1 MAVVDQTLE
10 FLLLVR
16 SRLRHYEYP
25 CEPGHYLPG
34 WIYILIMDACRG
46 QIGNQGF
53 HRRGY
58 FGSAR
63 DEATRTAPLTFDPAL
78 LFTDADGLPKD
89 MTACATSCADFHFG
103 TSPFTEDRLA
113 LDFTFHPFPSNRTT
127 V

>member
-46 QIGNQGF
+46 QIGNHGF

-63 DEATRTAPLTFDPAL
+63 DEATRTAPLTYDTAL
-78 LFTDADGLPKD
+78 ILKDADGLPKD
-89 MTACATSCADFHFG
+89 MPVQIGRAHVYTPVTNVHCVCLL
-103 TSPFTEDRLA
+103 RLVQKQH
-113 LDFTFHPFPSNRTT
+113 T
-127 V
+127 

>member
-46 QIGNQGF
+46 QIRSEEHTSELQ
-53 HRRGY
+53 
-58 FGSAR
+58 SLM
-63 DEATRTAPLTFDPAL
+63 RTSYAVFCLKKKNKHIIQSTELLKSRSYNLQTTQVLTH
-78 LFTDADGLPKD
+78 
-89 MTACATSCADFHFG
+89 S
-103 TSPFTEDRLA
+103 STEKR
-113 LDFTFHPFPSNRTT
+113 F
-127 V
+127 

>member
-1 MAVVDQTLE
+1 MRISDWSSDVCSSDLPAIEHTCTPPGMAVVDQTLE

-63 DEATRTAPLTFDPAL
+63 DERSEEH
-78 LFTDADGLPKD
+78 
-89 MTACATSCADFHFG
+89 TSELQSLMRISYAVFCLKKKKH
-103 TSPFTEDRLA
+103 
-113 LDFTFHPFPSNRTT
+113 
-127 V
+127 

>member
-58 FGSAR
+58 FGRAR

-78 LFTDADGLPKD
+78 LFKDADGLTKD
-89 MTACATSCADFHFG
+89 LTKSAERRVG
-103 TSPFTEDRLA
+103 KEGV
-113 LDFTFHPFPSNRTT
+113 RTGRSRG
-127 V
+127 